1 MYKWDAKD
9 YHKSS
14 VEQQKWAR
22 ELILKL
28 ALKGSERVL
37 DIGCGD
43 GKVTAEIAEKLPKG
57 SVLGIDNSEEMIS
70 FARENFSSKIY
81 PNLAYQLMDARNMNF
96 ISEFDVVFSTTTLHW
111 VNDHLP
117 VLRGIKRSLK
127 PRGRI
132 LLQMGGKGNAAKI
145 LEVLETI
152 VNSKKWHRYFT
163 DFTFP
168 WAFYGADEYNIWLKD
183 VELKAKRIELIPK
196 DMIHKGKEGLVGWIR
211 TTWLPY
217 TQRIPKEFREDFICE
232 IVDRYAQSCP
242 MDNEGF
248 IHIQMVRLEV
258 EAENGNDIASD
269 IR

>member
-1 MYKWDAKD
+1 MYKWNAED

-14 VEQQKWAR
+14 AEQQKWAR

-43 GKVTAEIAEKLPKG
+43 GKVTAETAEKLPNG

-70 FARENFSSKIY
+70 FARDNFSSKIN
-81 PNLAYQLMDARNMNF
+81 PNLAFQLMDARNMNF

-111 VNDHLP
+111 VINHLS
-117 VLRGIKRSLK
+117 VLKGIKRSLK
-127 PRGRI
+127 PGGMV
-132 LLQMGGKGNAAKI
+132 LLQMAGKGNAIKI

-163 DFTFP
+163 DFVFP
-168 WAFYGADEYNIWLKD
+168 WAFFGEDEYNVWLKD
-183 VELKAKRIELIPK
+183 VKLKAKRVELIPK
-196 DMIHKGKEGLVGWIR
+196 DMIHKGKEGLSAWIR

-217 TQRIPKEFREDFICE
+217 TQRVSEGRRDEFIDE
-232 IVDRYAQSCP
+232 IVDKYIKNYP
-242 MDNEGF
+242 LDNGGF
-248 IHIQMVRLEV
+248 IHVQMMRLEV
-258 EAENGNDIASD
+258 EAENENKTASA
-269 IR
+269 R